1 MLTQVYN
8 DASLAKFD
16 GLSTD
21 NKPVDC
27 PNGSEFNEIDTGDKY
42 LFDSDNKIWYKVPSG
57 GGGGGGGGTSDYDDL
72 ESKPSINGSVLR
84 GNKTSAQL
92 GLQSEITSS
101 KKLSSDLIDDTTG
114 VNKFVTQDE
123 KVAWNGKQSEIS
135 DLEAIRSGAYAGAT
149 AVQPGALQ
157 SAINSLD
164 ASKADNTDL
173 EQESTS
179 RQNADIKLDAALK
192 ELVDSGAKNKIEMTN
207 TNTTITRNG
216 VTATYDKVAGTI
228 TLTGAHSASDS
239 GSIFEFY
246 SGNAADQRELPPGT
260 YHLSGCPSGGS
271 TNTFRAMLNQIE
283 GAVDTGSGA
292 NFTLTSPKYAA
303 YRILVSGNC
312 DFTGGYVFKP
322 MVCAKSV
329 WDISDEFVPYRPT
342 NADISEKQDKLSSS
356 QLDAVNS
363 GIDSAKVATI
373 ASNTEAIAGK
383 QDELTT
389 AQLAA
394 VNSGATT
401 EKITN
406 IETNTTRIAKQLNSG
421 AKNLLKITQINLT
434 QTKNGVTAT
443 YDPIEGT
450 VVLNGDYNGGSG
462 TIFDFY
468 TGVATDQE
476 KIPAGTYYMSG
487 CPSGGSTSSYRAALN
502 GITAVDTGNGVE
514 FTISEPKPLALRILI
529 SGSQRTFSN
538 MVFKM
543 MVCRKDDYDTSNAF
557 APYCPTDYDMYKS
570 IMHPLSGKKISFY
583 GDSITT
589 FTGWI
594 PTGNKAFYTGSNC
607 GVSNV
612 YQTWWMRTVQGTGAE
627 LCVDQAWSGRTVS
640 NIRDSETDLVNSGA
654 WRQTEVDKLATSGS
668 TPDIIIIKLGI
679 NDFNN
684 MSCNLGHFDGTT
696 ALPEVPEGGFNT
708 FRESYATMLN
718 RIMTTFPLARV
729 YCCTLNQCERYGSVG
744 FPEINGNGVSL
755 TEYNWAIEEI
765 SRAFGAGIIDHAT
778 CGMTYHNMS
787 TYTGDWDSTTGKGLH
802 PNYEGMRLIA
812 EKTIAT
818 LISDTIRK

>member
-8 DASLAKFD
+8 DMSLAKFD

-42 LFDSDNKIWYKVPSG
+42 LFDADSEQWYKVPT

-72 ESKPSINGSVLR
+72 QSKPSINGSVLR
-84 GNKTSAQL
+84 GNKTSAHL
-92 GLQSEITSS
+92 GLQPAI
-101 KKLSSDLIDDTTG
+101 SSDEKLDSGLIDDTNS
-114 VNKFVTQDE
+114 VNKFVTQEE
-123 KVAWNGKQSEIS
+123 KAAWNGKQEEIS
-135 DLEAIRSGAYAGAT
+135 DLAAIRSGASAGAT
-149 AVQPGALQ
+149 AVQPEAFQ
-157 SAINSLD
+157 SAIGSLD
-164 ASKADNTDL
+164 ASKANNADL
-173 EQESTS
+173 EQEATS
-179 RQNADIKLDAALK
+179 RQNADIKLDAALE
-192 ELVDSGAKNKIEMTN
+192 ELVNSGAKNKIEMTS
-207 TNTTITRNG
+207 TNTTITRYG

-228 TLTGAHSASDS
+228 TLTGAHSESDP
-239 GSIFEFY
+239 GSVFEFY
-246 SGNAADQRELPPGT
+246 SGNATDQRELPPGT

-271 TNTFRAMLNQIE
+271 TNTFRAVLNQIE

-292 NFTLTSPKYAA
+292 NFTLASPKYAA

-329 WDISDEFVPYRPT
+329 WDISDTFVPYRPT
-342 NADISEKQDKLSSS
+342 NADISDKQDKLSSS

-363 GIDSAKVATI
+363 GIDITKVAAI

-383 QDELTT
+383 QDGLTT

-394 VNSGATT
+394 VNSGATA

-406 IETNTTRIAKQLNSG
+406 IETNTARIAKQLNSG

-443 YDPIEGT
+443 FDPIEGT
-450 VVLNGDYNGGSG
+450 VTLNGDYDGGSG

-468 TGVATDQE
+468 TGSATDQE

-487 CPSGGSTSSYRAALN
+487 CPSGGSTSSYRVSLN
-502 GITAVDTGNGVE
+502 GITAVDAGNGVE
-514 FTISEPKPLALRILI
+514 FTISEPKPLAPRILV
-529 SGSQRTFSN
+529 SGNQRTFSN

-543 MVCRKDDYDTSNAF
+543 MVCKKDDYDTSNVF
-557 APYCPTDYDMYKS
+557 APYCPTDYAMYKS
-570 IMHPLSGKKISFY
+570 IMRPLSGKKISFY

-589 FTGWI
+589 FSGWI

-607 GVSNV
+607 NVSHV

-640 NIRDSETDLVNSGA
+640 NVRDSETDLVNSGA
-654 WRQTEVDKLATSGS
+654 WRQSEVDKLAVSGS

-684 MSCNLGHFDGTT
+684 VSCQIGTYDGTE
-696 ALPEVPEGGFNT
+696 ALPTVPDGGFAT

-718 RIMTTFPLARV
+718 RIMTTYPLARV
-729 YCCTLNQCERYGSVG
+729 YCCTLNTCERSGSVG
-744 FPEINGNGVSL
+744 FPEINGLGESL
-755 TEYNWAIEEI
+755 TEYNDAIKQLAG
-765 SRAFGAGIIDHAT
+765 AFGAGVIDHAA
-778 CGMTYHNMS
+778 CGMTYYNMS
-787 TYTGDWDSTTGKGLH
+787 AYTGDWDSTTGKGLH

-812 EKTIAT
+812 EKTISA
-818 LISDTIRK
+818 LISDTVRK